1 MATLASHNADNHNTG
16 DITLT
21 GSPLN
26 PMEAALSVILRVG
39 AALAALIIGYYVL
52 GFIADHWAWFASVA
66 ILLGGTA
73 LAGWI
78 LFRSR
83 GHEHRDR
90 ALTAE
95 RHELMR
101 HVDKMNIPTFDATV
115 GQLLVGLDAKRVK
128 KFGHRKND
136 LGCNFVVTF
145 NNGKRII
152 VRAKKDDKTLRRR
165 NGNRHVQILGGEIK
179 ARWDCDAGVI
189 ITNANLHWMHH
200 AARNEAV
207 ARQLGVLIVDRD
219 RLAEWLDTG
228 QPPAELR
235 PVRAAIKAGTSSAA
249 QGSAAR

>member
-1 MATLASHNADNHNTG
+1 M
-16 DITLT
+16 
-21 GSPLN
+21 
-26 PMEAALSVILRVG
+26 SVILRAG
-39 AALAALIIGYYVL
+39 AGIAALILGYLLL

-83 GHEHRDR
+83 GHDHRDR
-90 ALTAE
+90 AMTAE

-101 HVDKMNIPTFDATV
+101 SVDKMNIPAFDAMA

-145 NNGKRII
+145 TNGQRII

-179 ARWDCDAGVI
+179 ARWDCDAGVL
-189 ITNANLHWMHH
+189 ITNANLHWMH
-200 AARNEAV
+200 ASRNEAV
-207 ARQLGVLIVDRD
+207 AAQLGVLIVDRD
-219 RLAEWLDTG
+219 RLAEWIDTG
-228 QPPAELR
+228 IAPPQLR
-235 PVRAAIKAGTSSAA
+235 PARAALQASSTTAA
-249 QGSAAR
+249 K

>member
-1 MATLASHNADNHNTG
+1 V
-16 DITLT
+16 
-21 GSPLN
+21 
-26 PMEAALSVILRVG
+26 EAALSVILRVG
-39 AALAALIIGYYVL
+39 AGIAVLILGYFVL
-52 GFIADHWAWFASVA
+52 GFIADHWAWFASIA

-90 ALTAE
+90 AVSAE
-95 RHELMR
+95 RHALMR
-101 HVDKMNIPTFDATV
+101 SVDKMNIPAFDAMA

-145 NNGKRII
+145 NNGQRII

-179 ARWDCDAGVI
+179 ARWDCDAGVL

-207 ARQLGVLIVDRD
+207 AAQLGVLIVDRE
-219 RLAEWLDTG
+219 RLAEWIDTG
-228 QPPAELR
+228 VAPPELR
-235 PVRAAIKAGTSSAA
+235 PVQAALETSATTAA
-249 QGSAAR
+249 Q

>member
-1 MATLASHNADNHNTG
+1 V
-16 DITLT
+16 
-21 GSPLN
+21 
-26 PMEAALSVILRVG
+26 EAAMSVILRAG
-39 AALAALIIGYYVL
+39 AGIAALILGYFVL

-83 GHEHRDR
+83 GNEHRDR

-101 HVDKMNIPTFDATV
+101 SIDKMNIPAFDAMA

-145 NNGKRII
+145 TNGQRII
-152 VRAKKDDKTLRRR
+152 VRAKKDDKTMRRR

-179 ARWDCDAGVI
+179 ARWDCDAGVL

-207 ARQLGVLIVDRD
+207 AQQLGVLIVDRD
-219 RLAEWLDTG
+219 RLAEWVDTG
-228 QPPAELR
+228 IAPAALR
-235 PVRAAIKAGTSSAA
+235 PARAALQASGTTGA
-249 QGSAAR
+249 Q

>member
-1 MATLASHNADNHNTG
+1 M
-16 DITLT
+16 
-21 GSPLN
+21 
-26 PMEAALSVILRVG
+26 SVILRVG
-39 AALAALIIGYYVL
+39 AGIAALILGYLVL

-66 ILLGGTA
+66 MLLAGTA
-73 LAGWI
+73 FAGWI

-95 RHELMR
+95 RHDLMR
-101 HVDKMNIPTFDATV
+101 SVDKMNIPAFDAMV

-145 NNGKRII
+145 TNGKRII

-179 ARWDCDAGVI
+179 ARWDCDAGVL

-207 ARQLGVLIVDRD
+207 AQQLGVLIVDRD
-219 RLAEWLDTG
+219 RLAEWIDTG
-228 QPPAELR
+228 IAPAELR
-235 PVRAAIKAGTSSAA
+235 PARAALQASSRTGG
-249 QGSAAR
+249 Q

>member
-1 MATLASHNADNHNTG
+1 M
-16 DITLT
+16 
-21 GSPLN
+21 
-26 PMEAALSVILRVG
+26 ILRAG
-39 AALAALIIGYYVL
+39 AAIAALIIGYFVL

-78 LFRSR
+78 LFRGR

-95 RHELMR
+95 LHTLMR
-101 HVDKMNIPTFDATV
+101 GVDKMNIPAFDAMI

-145 NNGKRII
+145 TNGKRVI
-152 VRAKKDDKTLRRR
+152 VRAKMDDKTLRSR

-179 ARWDCDAGVI
+179 ARWDCDAGVY

-207 ARQLGVLIVDRD
+207 AAQLGVLIIDRD
-219 RLAEWLDTG
+219 RLAEWIDTG
-228 QPPAELR
+228 VGPVELR
-235 PVRAAIKAGTSSAA
+235 PARAALEAS
-249 QGSAAR
+249 GSTPLRRDP

>member
-1 MATLASHNADNHNTG
+1 M
-16 DITLT
+16 
-21 GSPLN
+21 
-26 PMEAALSVILRVG
+26 SVILRVG
-39 AALAALIIGYYVL
+39 AGIAALIIGYFVL

-66 ILLGGTA
+66 ILVGGTA

-83 GHEHRDR
+83 GHETRDR
-90 ALTAE
+90 ALSAE
-95 RHELMR
+95 RHDLMR
-101 HVDKMNIPTFDATV
+101 GVDKLNIPAFDSMV

-145 NNGKRII
+145 TNGQRVI

-179 ARWDCDAGVI
+179 ARWDCDAGVY

-200 AARNEAV
+200 AARNETV
-207 ARQLGVLIVDRD
+207 AAQLGVLIVDRD
-219 RLAEWLDTG
+219 RLAEWIDTG
-228 QPPAELR
+228 VAPAQLR
-235 PVRAAIKAGTSSAA
+235 PAQAALETTGTKSS
-249 QGSAAR
+249 R

>member
-1 MATLASHNADNHNTG
+1 
-16 DITLT
+16 
-21 GSPLN
+21 
-26 PMEAALSVILRVG
+26 LSVILRAG
-39 AALAALIIGYYVL
+39 AGIAALILGYLVL

-66 ILLGGTA
+66 ILLGGTT
-73 LAGWI
+73 LGGWI

-83 GHEHRDR
+83 GHESRDR

-101 HVDKMNIPTFDATV
+101 DVDRMNLPGFDHLI
-115 GQLLVGLDAKRVK
+115 GNLLVGLDAKRVK

-152 VRAKKDDKTLRRR
+152 VRAKKDDRAMRSR

-179 ARWDCDAGVI
+179 ARWDCDAGVL

-200 AARNEAV
+200 GSRNEAV
-207 ARQLGVLIVDRD
+207 AAQLGVLIVDRL
-219 RLAEWLDTG
+219 RLAEWIETG
-228 QPPAELR
+228 EAPIELR
-235 PVRAAIKAGTSSAA
+235 PARAAIPATSSTTG
-249 QGSAAR
+249 Q

>member
-1 MATLASHNADNHNTG
+1 V
-16 DITLT
+16 
-21 GSPLN
+21 
-26 PMEAALSVILRVG
+26 EAALSVILRAG
-39 AALAALIIGYYVL
+39 AGITALILGYFVL
-52 GFIADHWAWFASVA
+52 GFIADHWAWFASAA

-90 ALTAE
+90 AVSAE
-95 RHELMR
+95 RHALMR
-101 HVDKMNIPTFDATV
+101 SVDKMNIPAFDAMA

-145 NNGKRII
+145 NNGQRII
-152 VRAKKDDKTLRRR
+152 VRAKKDDKTMRRR

-179 ARWDCDAGVI
+179 ARWDCDAGVL

-200 AARNEAV
+200 ASRNEAV
-207 ARQLGVLIVDRD
+207 AAQLGVLIVDRD
-219 RLAEWLDTG
+219 RLAEWIDTG
-228 QPPAELR
+228 EAPPQLR
-235 PVRAAIKAGTSSAA
+235 PVRAALQASTSSTAA
-249 QGSAAR
+249 Q